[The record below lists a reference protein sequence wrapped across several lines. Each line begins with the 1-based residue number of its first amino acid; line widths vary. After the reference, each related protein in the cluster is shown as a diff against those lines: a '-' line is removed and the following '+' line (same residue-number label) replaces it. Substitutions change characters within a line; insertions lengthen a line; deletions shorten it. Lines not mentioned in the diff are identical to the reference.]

1 MNREEQAHLILA
13 FAKVLFINGQTTTQ
27 ILATTELLGKTLQIN
42 AKLMPPRW
50 GELQLVVEDSNSAP
64 TIFVTE
70 AIPDS
75 INMHRVLPAMQAA
88 DAIANGKLSS
98 VDASNRISIIAKK
111 PPVPTWLFSLGAGLG
126 AVALS
131 IIYGIQHLPAIGLI
145 FLSAAIGG
153 GLRRTLAK
161 YSLNIFIQPFSAAL
175 LAGLIAALAIR
186 YNLSSALHLIVFCP
200 CMILVPGP
208 HILNSALDIIHG
220 RIHLGATRI
229 TYALF
234 ILLAIS
240 SGLLLGLACFGVYLP
255 LYFPSSPIVPVWQD
269 CLAAGVAVSAYSI
282 FYSTPFSLLAW
293 PLGVGMLAH
302 MIRWESMTNFGA
314 SNITGSFCACLVTGV
329 ILTFVAY
336 RKKLPFVA
344 ISFAAVVSI
353 IPGIYIFKMTSG
365 LLQLA
370 SGSNTTLALISTTMS
385 DSLTAVLITLAM
397 SIGLLVPKIAF
408 DFVMEKSLQRIHSKI

>member
-131 IIYGIQHLPAIGLI
+131 IIYGIQQQ
-145 FLSAAIGG
+145 SGG
-153 GLRRTLAK
+153 GTD
-161 YSLNIFIQPFSAAL
+161 AL
-175 LAGLIAALAIR
+175 
-186 YNLSSALHLIVFCP
+186 
-200 CMILVPGP
+200 
-208 HILNSALDIIHG
+208 
-220 RIHLGATRI
+220 
-229 TYALF
+229 
-234 ILLAIS
+234 
-240 SGLLLGLACFGVYLP
+240 
-255 LYFPSSPIVPVWQD
+255 WQ
-269 CLAAGVAVSAYSI
+269 
-282 FYSTPFSLLAW
+282 
-293 PLGVGMLAH
+293 
-302 MIRWESMTNFGA
+302 
-314 SNITGSFCACLVTGV
+314 
-329 ILTFVAY
+329 
-336 RKKLPFVA
+336 
-344 ISFAAVVSI
+344 
-353 IPGIYIFKMTSG
+353 
-365 LLQLA
+365 
-370 SGSNTTLALISTTMS
+370 NT
-385 DSLTAVLITLAM
+385 V
-397 SIGLLVPKIAF
+397 
-408 DFVMEKSLQRIHSKI
+408 